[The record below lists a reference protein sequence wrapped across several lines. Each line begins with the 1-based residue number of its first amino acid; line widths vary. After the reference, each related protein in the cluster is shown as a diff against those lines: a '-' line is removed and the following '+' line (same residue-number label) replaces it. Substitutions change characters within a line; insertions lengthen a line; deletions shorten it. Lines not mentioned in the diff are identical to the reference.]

1 MTGFCR
7 CCQWDAEAEA
17 QYAHERK
24 VALLDALE
32 AQWRAEHEAAD
43 AGYYATSYS
52 SWLSY
57 GTGLLANIV
66 ENLQVLARN
75 LTIQSR
81 QITFT
86 LEFNCENNFGP
97 D

>member
-1 MTGFCR
+1 MVKIPKLCW
-7 CCQWDAEAEA
+7 CVQWDCSVEASI
-17 QYAHERK
+17 AHERK
-24 VALLDALE
+24 TALLDALE

-66 ENLQVLARN
+66 ENLQVIFLFEIRN
-75 LTIQSR
+75 KL
-81 QITFT
+81 
-86 LEFNCENNFGP
+86 
-97 D
+97 

>member
-1 MTGFCR
+1 M
-7 CCQWDAEAEA
+7 EASI
-17 QYAHERK
+17 AHERK
-24 VALLDALE
+24 TALLDALE

-66 ENLQVLARN
+66 ENLQVIFLFEIRN
-75 LTIQSR
+75 KL
-81 QITFT
+81 
-86 LEFNCENNFGP
+86 
-97 D
+97 

>member
-1 MTGFCR
+1 MCW
-7 CCQWDAEAEA
+7 CVQWDCSVEASI
-17 QYAHERK
+17 AHERK
-24 VALLDALE
+24 TALLDALE

-66 ENLQVLARN
+66 ENLQVIFLFEIRN
-75 LTIQSR
+75 KL
-81 QITFT
+81 
-86 LEFNCENNFGP
+86 
-97 D
+97 

>member
-1 MTGFCR
+1 MTQ
-7 CCQWDAEAEA
+7 QWDPTVEAH
-17 QYAHERK
+17 YAHERK

-32 AQWRAEHEAAD
+32 AQWRAETEAQTD

-66 ENLQVLARN
+66 ENLQVTVGDTEKSGGR
-75 LTIQSR
+75 R
-81 QITFT
+81 Y
-86 LEFNCENNFGP
+86 
-97 D
+97 